1 MKKYKGIIF
10 DLDGVI
16 CSTDELHYQA
26 WKSIADELHL
36 HFDKSINDMLRGIGR
51 KESMEIIL
59 KENHTTKSVQEVE
72 ELAAKKNEVY
82 LYLLKNYGPGNLTDE
97 VANTLKKVKDL
108 GYKIAIGSSS
118 KNAKLI
124 LCQLGIIDWF
134 DVISDGTNITNTKPD
149 PEVFIKAAEY
159 LHLDISDCLVI
170 EDAEVGIDAAIA
182 GGFACAGIGIA
193 SKHKDVTYS
202 LTTFSDLLQYI

>member
-1 MKKYKGIIF
+1 MKMYKGIIF

-36 HFDKSINDMLRGIGR
+36 HFDESINDMLRGIGR
-51 KESMEIIL
+51 KESMQIIL
-59 KENHTTKSVQEVE
+59 NENHTTKSVQEVE

-82 LYLLKNYGPGNLTDE
+82 LHLLKNYGPDNLTDE
-97 VANTLKKVKDL
+97 VVSTLKKVKDL

-134 DVISDGTNITNTKPD
+134 DVISDGTNITNTKPN